1 MALSRLEF
9 AHERTGK
16 MPITYVSLLRRR
28 KIIKRAYV
36 EGTELLNNHKLHAL
50 EGYEEAGQVLIRS
63 SSSSSIAQ
71 TFEWYADCADKFV
84 TDVESGCPLRRDT
97 FRSPFVRQVFEG
109 KTVVYQRMKE
119 SQRLYFDIWPSI
131 LEGRGVEAHIRY
143 RYFDPQRLD
152 KSFSIKLVLR
162 LSESTDI
169 VGTAINCLQSS
180 ASLLN
185 LAVEDAMGELTQL
198 HNLQDMSCSYAQFC
212 PWVDIIQECYPDDTK
227 FFRSDPLCCCQVN
240 GCEPVVSSSI
250 SSDLSHIFPEETI
263 FFGFECYVP
272 ALEYRLPLPASAS
285 DDDEHGMQDRHRRQ
299 PLELTLLFAPHF
311 LRQCVP
317 QGNCIFEVKGGK
329 EEERTY
335 NSIQQTFDT
344 AIRSEAIDCLIHQPE
359 VTKCAVYWRPKHG
372 AAGFFVKKPSTHMA
386 TTVPK
391 TRGRYSTCN
400 SAKRKRQK

>member
-1 MALSRLEF
+1 M
-9 AHERTGK
+9 
-16 MPITYVSLLRRR
+16 
-28 KIIKRAYV
+28 
-36 EGTELLNNHKLHAL
+36 
-50 EGYEEAGQVLIRS
+50 
-63 SSSSSIAQ
+63 
-71 TFEWYADCADKFV
+71 
-84 TDVESGCPLRRDT
+84 
-97 FRSPFVRQVFEG
+97 
-109 KTVVYQRMKE
+109 YQRMKG

-131 LEGRGVEAHIRY
+131 SEGRGVEAHIRY

-162 LSESTDI
+162 LSESTNI

-185 LAVEDAMGELTQL
+185 LSAEDAMGELTQL
-198 HNLQDMSCSYAQFC
+198 HNLQGMSCSYAQFC
-212 PWVDIIQECYPDDTK
+212 PWVDIIQECSPDDIN

-240 GCEPVVSSSI
+240 GREPGASSSSSI
-250 SSDLSHIFPEETI
+250 ISSVLSHIFPEETI

-272 ALEYRLPLPASAS
+272 TLEYRLPASAS
-285 DDDEHGMQDRHRRQ
+285 YDDEHGMLDRHRRQ

-311 LRQCVP
+311 LRHCVP
-317 QGNCIFEVKGGK
+317 RGNCIFELKGGK

-335 NSIQQTFDT
+335 NNIKQTFYT
-344 AIRSEAIDCLIHQPE
+344 AIRSEAIDCLIHQPG
-359 VTKCAVYWRPKHG
+359 VTKRAVYWRPKHG